1 MAVKIKF
8 TSCSSILAAWGYL
21 GLGTAFAVVPL
32 DYQWILG
39 IILPLVREFF
49 VWNLTAVSNRA
60 AGEQSRNSYTLR
72 FTCSHYMET
81 RHAIFLAI
89 MMGNAADTTVYTTL
103 GIDFVLNIY
112 HGMQIIYKK
121 INAVTPEAI
130 KEVNGKYWN
139 KMLRIPAKY
148 RVSKIKSVKSK
159 RL

>member
-1 MAVKIKF
+1 M
-8 TSCSSILAAWGYL
+8 
-21 GLGTAFAVVPL
+21 

-49 VWNLTAVSNRA
+49 VWNLTTVSNKA
-60 AGEQSRNSYTLR
+60 AGERSRNSYTLR

-89 MMGNAADTTVYTTL
+89 MMGNAADTTVYTIL

-112 HGMQIIYKK
+112 HGMQIVYKK

-130 KEVNGKYWN
+130 EEINGIGIRYY
-139 KMLRIPAKY
+139 I
-148 RVSKIKSVKSK
+148 IQQCT
-159 RL
+159 

>member
-1 MAVKIKF
+1 
-8 TSCSSILAAWGYL
+8 
-21 GLGTAFAVVPL
+21 
-32 DYQWILG
+32 
-39 IILPLVREFF
+39 
-49 VWNLTAVSNRA
+49 
-60 AGEQSRNSYTLR
+60 
-72 FTCSHYMET
+72 MET

>member
-8 TSCSSILAAWGYL
+8 TSYSSILAAWGYL